1 MFHISKIIPH
11 KPSYHL
17 HTMKLQR
24 LLQAFAVVLLCFS
37 AASCAAFKR
46 MTGDDTAA
54 AAQDGGY
61 NPYGGQPGQ
70 PTSYQQYQPNQ
81 PQQPQQY
88 AQQQPQQPYQTY
100 APQQDYTPQQDYDA
114 PPKKRSSGG
123 GGSYTVK
130 QGDTLY
136 RIALNHGTTVSR
148 LKSTNG
154 LTSDLIRPGQH
165 LTLP

>member
-1 MFHISKIIPH
+1 MNARRFLPA
-11 KPSYHL
+11 PAAL
-17 HTMKLQR
+17 
-24 LLQAFAVVLLCFS
+24 LLCMS
-37 AASCAAFKR
+37 VVSCSMFQKN
-46 MTGDDTAA
+46 DTAG
-54 AAQDGGY
+54 QYPSDGGY

-70 PTSYQQYQPNQ
+70 VTGTYQQYQPA
-81 PQQPQQY
+81 QQQQY
-88 AQQQPQQPYQTY
+88 AQQQAQQPYQTY
-100 APQQDYTPQQDYDA
+100 TPQQDYQPQQDYTPS
-114 PPKKRSSGG
+114 PSPKKRSSS

-154 LTSDLIRPGQH
+154 LTSDLIRPGQQ